1 MGPAGSL
8 PQLFSFP
15 QAMCSTLM
23 MSPFFQSNNWALQK
37 HLVYKKSISILWGIH
52 LNETFCNLGHN
63 PCAFC
68 CFSRGN
74 LLFIIYFSILL
85 LLFFS
90 RDCREHRWYPFGPLE
105 TAMAWEWNAPLPY
118 SPPGWSVKSA
128 RTRSHRGT
136 SRRGSWR
143 RTQDIAHLSHGESMM
158 YTESSYALIIIG
170 VQKNVFA
177 HFKWFLGYLSTWGF
191 IRLILLTVKKKR
203 ILHNSEKVVTV
214 VNPSVLKHLFAFVYN
229 RRLLLI
235 WCLVLFSFIVL

>member
-37 HLVYKKSISILWGIH
+37 HLVYKKSISILCWGIH

-85 LLFFS
+85 LLFFFQRLQGTQMIS
-90 RDCREHRWYPFGPLE
+90 LWSAGDSNGLRMERSSSIFTTRMERQICQDKKSQRNLKARQLKKNSGYCTSQSWWVYDVHWIFICPYNYWCTKKCLCPF
-105 TAMAWEWNAPLPY
+105 
-118 SPPGWSVKSA
+118 
-128 RTRSHRGT
+128 
-136 SRRGSWR
+136 
-143 RTQDIAHLSHGESMM
+143 
-158 YTESSYALIIIG
+158 
-170 VQKNVFA
+170 
-177 HFKWFLGYLSTWGF
+177 
-191 IRLILLTVKKKR
+191 
-203 ILHNSEKVVTV
+203 
-214 VNPSVLKHLFAFVYN
+214 
-229 RRLLLI
+229 
-235 WCLVLFSFIVL
+235 